1 MAVQNP
7 PTAPPQAQ
15 KKYAED
21 ADEENPA
28 GKHHVNTPTGDNQL
42 TVEQINKELR
52 QRDSRGLTDGEDSPE
67 KNAAANI
74 S

>member
-28 GKHHVNTPTGDNQL
+28 GKHHVNTPTGDN
-42 TVEQINKELR
+42 
-52 QRDSRGLTDGEDSPE
+52 
-67 KNAAANI
+67 
-74 S
+74 